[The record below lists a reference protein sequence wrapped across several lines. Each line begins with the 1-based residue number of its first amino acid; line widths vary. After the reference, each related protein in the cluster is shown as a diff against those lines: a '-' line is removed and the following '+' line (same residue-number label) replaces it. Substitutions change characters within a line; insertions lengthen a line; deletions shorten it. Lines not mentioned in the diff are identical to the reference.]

1 MKKNQVTIGNV
12 YTAKVSGNL
21 ARVRITGESPHGGFV
36 GLNLDTNRKVRI
48 KTAGRL
54 HRQIADPDAPAA
66 GEPATTPETIP
77 TEQEMPEA
85 QEQQAASEEPTPE
98 EEQAPEPEADEQL
111 QAAYE
116 AAQAADTLPE
126 QPTPDQGPEATA
138 EAPSGAETPQNAP
151 ADAPQE
157 KPLSKLTVEDLR
169 AKCIEVTG
177 RETSS
182 SSKPYLVWR
191 IRQAQKGKIP
201 IGPRPTCS
209 TAAGPHKVL
218 PLRMEET
225 LVAELDQARERL
237 GLPSRMALFRS
248 ALHAFLLEA
257 GEVRVAEMFAPTT
270 EA

>member
-12 YTAKVSGNL
+12 YTAKVSGKL
-21 ARVRITGESPHGGFV
+21 ARVRITGENPHGGWD
-36 GLNLDTNRKVRI
+36 GLNIDTKRKVRV

-54 HRQIADPDAPAA
+54 QRQIADPDAPAA
-66 GEPATTPETIP
+66 TSEPEASPATTPA
-77 TEQEMPEA
+77 EQEMPEP
-85 QEQQAASEEPTPE
+85 QEQRAAGDKPTPE
-98 EEQAPEPEADEQL
+98 DEQDPEPQADEEP
-111 QAAYE
+111 QATPE
-116 AAQAADTLPE
+116 AAQTTHTPPE
-126 QPTPDQGPEATA
+126 QPTPDQATA
-138 EAPSGAETPQNAP
+138 KAPSGAETPQDAP

-157 KPLSKLTVEDLR
+157 KPLTKLTVEELR
-169 AKCIEVTG
+169 TKCIEVTG

-201 IGPRPTCS
+201 IGPRPKRSS
-209 TAAGPHKVL
+209 TVGPHKVL